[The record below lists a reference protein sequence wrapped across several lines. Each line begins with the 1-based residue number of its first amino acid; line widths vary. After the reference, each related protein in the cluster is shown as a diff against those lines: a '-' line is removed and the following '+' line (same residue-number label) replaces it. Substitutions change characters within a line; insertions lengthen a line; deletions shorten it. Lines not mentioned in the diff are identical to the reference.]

1 MALFEKRD
9 TVNVSPEVAEC
20 DRKLAELNQRRMEIV
35 MQVGGMFLA
44 ENTVEGLEGSPYEE
58 NAKAVMVIDKEM
70 EYQEKRKLALQ
81 GQRKC
86 EKCGNILVL
95 ESVFCNKCGEKLN
108 PLFAEETLN
117 QRICP
122 KCGGAYE
129 EGAVFCTSCGNKLR
143 EA

>member
-9 TVNVSPEVAEC
+9 TVNVSPEVVEC
-20 DRKLAELNQRRMEIV
+20 DRKLAELNQRRREIV
-35 MQVGGMFLA
+35 MQVGEMFLA
-44 ENTVEGLEGSPYEE
+44 GNTVEGLEGSPYEE
-58 NAKAVMVIDKEM
+58 NAKAVMVIDKEV